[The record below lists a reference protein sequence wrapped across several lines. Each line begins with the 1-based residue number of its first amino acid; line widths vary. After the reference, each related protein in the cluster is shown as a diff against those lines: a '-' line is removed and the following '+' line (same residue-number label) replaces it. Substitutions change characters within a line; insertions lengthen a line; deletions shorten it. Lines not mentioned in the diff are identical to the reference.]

1 MKKVAVLILVCS
13 LVVGIC
19 AVAGAQELSFQELAD
34 KVEEKL
40 KSIEDARLVLEFD
53 MVQIGQKTRTVMGIK
68 GSKEHKLTRI
78 EILAPDIAA
87 GQIMLLDMENS
98 EMRMYMPALNQIIV
112 QSLAASAAGYGIN
125 IDLDDLTQSLSL
137 EGLAGEIIEVVETE
151 AGLEYVVAVA
161 VTDEQVPVLVMQ
173 GIEVDPKDLVQ
184 HIWIDAQFIPYK
196 LESFQDGTSLGS
208 LVLSEYEINVGMET
222 DELREMPDVPLLQ
235 F

>member
-1 MKKVAVLILVCS
+1 M
-13 LVVGIC
+13 
-19 AVAGAQELSFQELAD
+19 
-34 KVEEKL
+34 EEKL
-40 KSIEDARLVLEFD
+40 KSIEDARFVREFD
-53 MVQIGQKTRTVMGIK
+53 MVQMGQKTRTVMGIK